1 MNVISWNVNGLKR
14 KLGDYDFLEYISSYD
29 LIFLSETWISNK
41 DNINSDI
48 NGYNSEHLFGNK
60 SKNTTKGR
68 YSGGI
73 AFYYKNELKNFITIV
88 EKQQFGLIWVK
99 ISADLFP
106 FDENVYLC
114 HIYMPPNDSKVFRSS
129 QIDFFEQLELSIVKY
144 SNMGKIFITGDM
156 NSRTSNS
163 PDFFLNLTNIL
174 IMTYFI
180 KIVMI
185 YQKEQIKTIY
195 MTIMD

>member
-1 MNVISWNVNGLKR
+1 MK
-14 KLGDYDFLEYISSYD
+14 FSSN
-29 LIFLSETWISNK
+29 LT
-41 DNINSDI
+41 
-48 NGYNSEHLFGNK
+48 
-60 SKNTTKGR
+60 
-68 YSGGI
+68 
-73 AFYYKNELKNFITIV
+73 
-88 EKQQFGLIWVK
+88 
-99 ISADLFP
+99 P
-106 FDENVYLC
+106 VYLC
-114 HIYMPPNDSKVFRSS
+114 HIYMPPNDSNVFRSS

-163 PDFFLNLTNIL
+163 PDFFFFNLTNIL

-185 YQKEQIKTIY
+185 CQKEQIKTIY